1 MIADRLCANFYE
13 NCVTSYY
20 FCHIM
25 AGSYVQNFVRIVPP
39 YYIFTTTTGNYVQIH
54 IEIINYGFSTSVNYT
69 GERHRRPAVNA
80 GETFSSLVEDS
91 CCCLL
96 YKSTYN
102 CHKCLKITCLNCSYD
117 FMIQ

>member
-1 MIADRLCANFYE
+1 MLCANFYE

-69 GERHRRPAVNA
+69 GEGHRRPAVNA